1 MLVFVNNSLVLFPLS
16 SRFEVAIHFSHFAT
30 MESVPEGLVSV
41 SDKVSA
47 ELGGIDAVDVGDI
60 VQLWKGTFTNVL
72 HYPVTYPI

>member
-1 MLVFVNNSLVLFPLS
+1 
-16 SRFEVAIHFSHFAT
+16 

-47 ELGGIDAVDVGDI
+47 ELGGIDTVDVGDI